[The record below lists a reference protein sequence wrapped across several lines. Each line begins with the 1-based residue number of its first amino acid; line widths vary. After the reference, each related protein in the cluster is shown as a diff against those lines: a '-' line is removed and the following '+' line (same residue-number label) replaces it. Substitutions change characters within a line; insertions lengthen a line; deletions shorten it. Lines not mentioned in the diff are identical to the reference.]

1 MDHFLSVTALFAVD
15 FVQETRVPCLI
26 VGFDYYTRVKIAA
39 LGPLALV
46 AAIFAASLVWAVRH
60 HGEVKRG
67 RVTQTASTIQHA
79 KRRGSHMHVHI
90 CFAQLFGVSFADD
103 RQFVFCLTFA
113 GVCSRRRSGKR
124 RFRFCTRL
132 IFYFR

>member
-1 MDHFLSVTALFAVD
+1 MDHFLSITALFAVD

-46 AAIFAASLVWAVRH
+46 AAIFAASLVWAARQ

-79 KRRGSHMHVHI
+79 KRRGSHTHVYI
-90 CFAQLFGVSFADD
+90 CLCAIVWG
-103 RQFVFCLTFA
+103 
-113 GVCSRRRSGKR
+113 
-124 RFRFCTRL
+124 
-132 IFYFR
+132 